1 MSVILVS
8 YRDTNLYEG
17 GAKMVDVEKLKDI
30 IFRERLS
37 QRQVAQY
44 LGMSDKTFYSRMKK
58 GVFNSDEMYA
68 MVKLLHIDD
77 PKPVFFAEKV
87 S

>member
-1 MSVILVS
+1 
-8 YRDTNLYEG
+8 
-17 GAKMVDVEKLKDI
+17 MVDVEKLKDI

-44 LGMSDKTFYSRMKK
+44 LGMSDKTFYNRMKK

-68 MVKLLHIDD
+68 MVELLHIDD
-77 PKPVFFAEKV
+77 PKSVFFAKKV